1 MSVLAAMKSTPSR
14 LDSIIV
20 LMALPPPP
28 PTPMTLILARFV
40 GSSSNSRS
48 AIRSPPQGGVHS
60 PSMRWGVQI
69 FCRSFFSREMRGNG
83 SVLVGQVHQN
93 EPGRHD
99 LAGADGE
106 QGTAGGEQLVFV
118 VEGRDAGHRV
128 TGVELIEE
136 QAHRV

>member
-14 LDSIIV
+14 RDSIIV

-60 PSMRWGVQI
+60 PSMRWGGQI
-69 FCRSFFSREMRGNG
+69 FCRSFFSREIRGAVGTG

-106 QGTAGGEQLVFV
+106 QGAAGGQQLVFV
-118 VEGRDAGHRV
+118 IDGRD
-128 TGVELIEE
+128 
-136 QAHRV
+136 